1 MSATPLENLLDKLGG
16 GDMEAAE
23 QVFREY
29 EPYLRL
35 VVHRMLPATL
45 RPKFDS
51 VDVVQSV
58 WADLLHGFRDANW
71 KFQDVAHLRAF
82 LVRATRNRFIARVR
96 QNKRIAAAEEP
107 FDDFSP
113 EHQRIEDAPRPSELA
128 QANEL
133 WEKMLGMCSDVQRPL
148 LELKRRGCSL
158 AEISAQTGMHPS
170 SIRRI
175 FYELAR
181 QVAARDEPCP

>member
-1 MSATPLENLLDKLGG
+1 MSTTPLENLLDKLSG

-35 VVHRMLPATL
+35 VVHRMLPASL

-58 WADLLHGFRDANW
+58 WADLLDGFRDASW
-71 KFQDVAHLRAF
+71 RFQDVAHLRAF

-96 QNKRIAAAEEP
+96 QNKRAAAAEQP

-113 EHQRIEDAPRPSELA
+113 AQQRIDADARPSELA

-133 WEKMLGMCSDVQRPL
+133 WEHMLGLCSDTQRPL

-158 AEISAQTGMHPS
+158 AEISAKTGMHPS

-175 FYELAR
+175 FYDLAR
-181 QVAARDEPCP
+181 RVAARDEPCP